1 MIILTFFIGIIA
13 NFIGYIPPGNINLTL
28 VQITLNRGFKQA
40 LQFIIAFSCVEF
52 FFTYVVMQGAKWL
65 SEQVRLDTIIDW
77 VMVVLFI
84 TLGYITWRNRNSPP
98 KTNYSE
104 HASIK
109 YGILLGFLNP
119 VQIPFWMVTGTY
131 LITHGW
137 ILDGRVALVIFS
149 LGSAAGAF
157 LALFLYAKF
166 AGYVQKRFELSTR
179 VIDTGI
185 AILFFAF
192 AAYHVVKQVYLVF
205 FKHH

>member
-13 NFIGYIPPGNINLTL
+13 NFIGYVPPGNINLTL
-28 VQITLNRGFKQA
+28 VQVAINRGLKQA
-40 LQFIIAFSCVEF
+40 LRFIIAFSCVEF

-77 VMVVLFI
+77 IMIALFS
-84 TLGYITWRNRNSPP
+84 TLGYITWKNRNNPP
-98 KTNYSE
+98 KTTYSP
-104 HASIK
+104 HASVK

-131 LITHGW
+131 LITHQWIADGW
-137 ILDGRVALVIFS
+137 FELIVFS

-179 VIDTGI
+179 VIDTAI

-192 AAYHVVKQVYLVF
+192 AAYHICKQVYLVW
-205 FKHH
+205 FK